1 VRIALIV
8 DSFPVLSET
17 FVINHAIGLLERGHD
32 VRIFARCRPRGEIA
46 HHDVPRHGLLS
57 RTRYLD
63 RPLPAGSLSGRLA
76 AVVRANFF
84 APLSALKWFE
94 KFRQGAVSLERL
106 NLALTFLRGDFD
118 IIHCHFGPNG
128 YLGIFLKDEVSR
140 APVLTTFHGYDLSLL
155 IASSGREIYKDL
167 FLKGDLF
174 LPVSRYFKKRLIELG
189 CDERK
194 VVVCN
199 NGVNARRY
207 KYIPR
212 ALHPGEAVQV
222 LTVGRLVEKKGH
234 EFLLRA
240 LARTVSSGRDV
251 RLRIAG
257 DGPLREKLESL
268 ARELGVAERV
278 RFLGAVA
285 HDAMPGMLQQ
295 SHIFALPSVTAGN
308 GDQEGMPVSIME
320 AQASG
325 LPVLSTCHS
334 GIPELIEDG
343 TSGYLVAERDTAAL
357 ADRMMYL
364 VDHPELWPLMGA
376 AGRRIVEEKYG
387 LDAMIEKLLGLYRN
401 LVAQRA

>member
-1 VRIALIV
+1 
-8 DSFPVLSET
+8 
-17 FVINHAIGLLERGHD
+17 
-32 VRIFARCRPRGEIA
+32 
-46 HHDVPRHGLLS
+46 
-57 RTRYLD
+57 
-63 RPLPAGSLSGRLA
+63 
-76 AVVRANFF
+76 
-84 APLSALKWFE
+84 
-94 KFRQGAVSLERL
+94 
-106 NLALTFLRGDFD
+106 
-118 IIHCHFGPNG
+118 
-128 YLGIFLKDEVSR
+128 
-140 APVLTTFHGYDLSLL
+140 
-155 IASSGREIYKDL
+155 
-167 FLKGDLF
+167 
-174 LPVSRYFKKRLIELG
+174 
-189 CDERK
+189 
-194 VVVCN
+194 
-199 NGVNARRY
+199 
-207 KYIPR
+207 
-212 ALHPGEAVQV
+212 
-222 LTVGRLVEKKGH
+222 VGRLVEKKGH